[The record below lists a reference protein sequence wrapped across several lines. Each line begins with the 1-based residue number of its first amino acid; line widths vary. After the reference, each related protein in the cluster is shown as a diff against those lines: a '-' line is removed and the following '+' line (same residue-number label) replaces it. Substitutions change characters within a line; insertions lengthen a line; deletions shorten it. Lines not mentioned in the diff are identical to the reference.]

1 MLFDNDQFFHTSVT
15 PTLYR
20 RVIITD
26 PSQLF
31 YGLDCLPGSGTRRIC
46 KLEMINST
54 RHLHFAYDYISVP
67 QNQDG
72 EWMTV
77 TNSMDHWENIPNL
90 SQFIEGC
97 NESIKQMERFHL
109 SNEHHHSLKLE
120 LFKKLKTVTFGYK
133 EKLFFLEHQP
143 YHHYRQVERQRQV
156 LPLMR
161 DAKIHSKKDLELIS
175 RTRSKLINKLIRP
188 LHVCREV
195 SNGPLGFGFSSSSYF
210 SDSSPH
216 HGSTPHTYTL
226 HYTSRH
232 RRSGRI
238 PNYIPGTLNRLILED
253 IVLEDFPGE
262 DDEEEEDDDERFRA
276 VRVFNWICEIT
287 LSQLT
292 RKRDI
297 DPTASSESLYGKTS
311 VPKTTRIRVYSTMDW
326 KVINQG
332 INLLLLDPIY
342 GPSVNIDRT
351 ISMRQPNDLQASMAN
366 RPVFQLQS
374 PKPIEKGVI
383 TDLMRMKDAGTCPAC
398 CAYGEFGRCPTI

>member
-1 MLFDNDQFFHTSVT
+1 
-15 PTLYR
+15 
-20 RVIITD
+20 
-26 PSQLF
+26 
-31 YGLDCLPGSGTRRIC
+31 
-46 KLEMINST
+46 MINSI

-77 TNSMDHWENIPNL
+77 TNSMNHWENIPNL

-175 RTRSKLINKLIRP
+175 RTWSKLINKLIRP

-195 SNGPLGFGFSSSSYF
+195 SNGPLGFGFSSYQCPNSSTGY
-210 SDSSPH
+210 
-216 HGSTPHTYTL
+216 GSIPHTYTL
-226 HYTSRH
+226 HYSSRH
-232 RRSGRI
+232 RRSAQM
-238 PNYIPGTLNRLILED
+238 PNYIHGTLNRLILED
-253 IVLEDFPGE
+253 SVLEDFPGD
-262 DDEEEEDDDERFRA
+262 DDEDEEDDDERFRA
-276 VRVFNWICEIT
+276 VRVFNWICDIT

-297 DPTASSESLYGKTS
+297 DSTASSESLYGKTS
-311 VPKTTRIRVYSTMDW
+311 VPGTTKIRIYSTMDW
-326 KVINQG
+326 KVINEG

-342 GPSVNIDRT
+342 GLFVNIDRSIT
-351 ISMRQPNDLQASMAN
+351 MRQPNDLEVGMAN
-366 RPVFQLQS
+366 KPVFQLQS
-374 PKPIEKGVI
+374 PKLVEKGVTI
-383 TDLMRMKDAGTCPAC
+383 ELMRMKDAGTCPAC
-398 CAYGEFGRCPTI
+398 GAYGEFGRCPTI